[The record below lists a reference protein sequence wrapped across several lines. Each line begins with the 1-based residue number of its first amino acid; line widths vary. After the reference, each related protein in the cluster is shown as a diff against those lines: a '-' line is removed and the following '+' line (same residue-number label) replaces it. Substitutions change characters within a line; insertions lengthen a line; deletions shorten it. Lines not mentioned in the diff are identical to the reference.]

1 MKSRLNVLALG
12 LIFAASSALA
22 GNIVPRGLNSVGK
35 LAESPNGV
43 YRLELTNTGDLAI
56 FDKNN
61 KFIWRADEST
71 GIVGKMTGDGCRHD
85 GWQMQVYE
93 GISIEDRKGCFKY
106 LTKIDSNLPENA
118 GDYTNY
124 VLQDDGNL
132 VAYLTNIRWKTG
144 AYRTAAAG
152 ATQSVII
159 PPGTVMPRGTVYVN
173 GNYSFRFQ
181 TDGNLVVYSGST
193 PIYNAE
199 LDGKGGVKAQM
210 QYDGNFV
217 VYDANDNAIW
227 HTHTDGNQ
235 NAYMA
240 FQPDGHLL
248 IVKQD
253 VIWARFGHQSTYWA
267 PAKPGSPFFI
277 PLGWLIPDSINNWL

>member
-85 GWQMQVYE
+85 GWRMQVHE

-106 LTKIDSNLPENA
+106 LNK
-118 GDYTNY
+118 
-124 VLQDDGNL
+124 
-132 VAYLTNIRWKTG
+132 
-144 AYRTAAAG
+144 
-152 ATQSVII
+152 
-159 PPGTVMPRGTVYVN
+159 
-173 GNYSFRFQ
+173 
-181 TDGNLVVYSGST
+181 
-193 PIYNAE
+193 
-199 LDGKGGVKAQM
+199 
-210 QYDGNFV
+210 
-217 VYDANDNAIW
+217 
-227 HTHTDGNQ
+227 
-235 NAYMA
+235 
-240 FQPDGHLL
+240 
-248 IVKQD
+248 
-253 VIWARFGHQSTYWA
+253 
-267 PAKPGSPFFI
+267 
-277 PLGWLIPDSINNWL
+277 